1 MGINKDSKF
10 IKYILKNYPEL
21 VYFYSENLS
30 DQVINKLDQLI
41 IDTENKYKFKV
52 INNKLYV
59 FDSNI
64 NNNKYIEVIKI
75 DNDSSQEVLSA
86 MIDLGYDNS
95 NIEEFLSE
103 AKNITIKYNNTQY
116 LISNNKLELVL
127 NDIDNISSFNVIR
140 RINKK
145 MFDYI
150 YKNSSNSKDILDKLV
165 NLIALIILLSL
176 GISNNKY
183 KDLNDLTNL
192 LKIKFKKTFSYIN

>member
-75 DNDSSQEVLSA
+75 DNDSSQEVLAA
-86 MIDLGYDNS
+86 MID
-95 NIEEFLSE
+95 
-103 AKNITIKYNNTQY
+103 
-116 LISNNKLELVL
+116 
-127 NDIDNISSFNVIR
+127 
-140 RINKK
+140 
-145 MFDYI
+145 
-150 YKNSSNSKDILDKLV
+150 
-165 NLIALIILLSL
+165 
-176 GISNNKY
+176 
-183 KDLNDLTNL
+183 
-192 LKIKFKKTFSYIN
+192 